1 MKRSPAKRSTGDK
14 ASTAG
19 DVGDDPEGPRSPL
32 RVMHIIELLAGAS
45 RGLSLAAMTEAL
57 HIPKTSLLNH
67 LRVLVRAGYA
77 DLRDGRYT
85 LGPSAMRLGVVIAA
99 DVGVLTAARPVA
111 ADLAAKSGET
121 AMFATLDERLSEAVC
136 IDVVDGMHDIRYSP
150 RVGSRWPLY
159 STGMGRALLAFQDA
173 ATIDQY
179 LERADVTA
187 RTATTVTDRSRLHRL
202 LDDVRARG
210 VAVTEGEHTPGAG
223 AVAAPV
229 MERDGRVRHVVGLGV
244 PVDRLRPR
252 REQLVRLVVEA
263 ARQVSWTLGGRSTN
277 PIPTPLAATARPP
290 HNRRTGGTAS
300 SRRREG

>member
-1 MKRSPAKRSTGDK
+1 MKRPPAKRSTGDE
-14 ASTAG
+14 ARPAG
-19 DVGDDPEGPRSPL
+19 DAGDDPEGPRSPL
-32 RVMHIIELLAGAS
+32 RVMHIIELLAGANS
-45 RGLSLAAMTEAL
+45 GLSLAAMTEAL

-121 AMFATLDERLSEAVC
+121 AMCATLDERLSEAVC

-187 RTATTVTDRSRLHRL
+187 RTATTITDRSRLHRL
-202 LDDVRARG
+202 LEDVRARG

-229 MERDGRVRHVVGLGV
+229 IERDGRVRHVVGLGV
-244 PVDRLRPR
+244 PVERLRPR

-263 ARQVSWTLGGRSTN
+263 ARQVSWTLGGRST
-277 PIPTPLAATARPP
+277 IPPPLAATARPP

>member
-1 MKRSPAKRSTGDK
+1 MKLAPAKRSTDYR
-14 ASTAG
+14 AG
-19 DVGDDPEGPRSPL
+19 AAREIAADHEGPRSPL
-32 RVMHIIELLAGAS
+32 RVMHIVELLAGANS
-45 RGLSLAAMTEAL
+45 GLSLATMTEAL
-57 HIPKTSLLNH
+57 RIPKTSLLNH
-67 LRVLVRAGYA
+67 LRVLVGAGYA

-99 DVGVLTAARPVA
+99 DVGVLAAARPVA

-121 AMFATLDERLSEAVC
+121 AMVATLDERLSEAVC

-173 ATIDQY
+173 ATIHRY
-179 LERADVTA
+179 LERAEVTA
-187 RTATTVTDRSRLHRL
+187 RTVATVTDRGRLRRL

-229 MERDGRVRHVVGLGV
+229 IERDGRVRHVVGLGV
-244 PVDRLRPR
+244 PVERLRPR
-252 REQLVRLVVEA
+252 REQLVRLVADA
-263 ARQVSWTLGGRSTN
+263 ARQVSWTLGGRGTG
-277 PIPTPLAATARPP
+277 PIPTPPAAAAAPPPHERRPP
-290 HNRRTGGTAS
+290 AAAS
-300 SRRREG
+300 PRREA